1 MTSFFGLQNNI
12 DLIDNKQINFHA
24 ASHGL
29 DPNLSLVELEK
40 IHNNVFYLKIT
51 SILLVSGIS
60 IIFGIMPYMW

>member
-12 DLIDNKQINFHA
+12 DSNVIKPVNFNG

-29 DPNLSLVELEK
+29 DPNLSLEELEK
-40 IHNNVFYLKIT
+40 IHNNVFYIKIA
-51 SILLVSGIS
+51 SILMVSGIS